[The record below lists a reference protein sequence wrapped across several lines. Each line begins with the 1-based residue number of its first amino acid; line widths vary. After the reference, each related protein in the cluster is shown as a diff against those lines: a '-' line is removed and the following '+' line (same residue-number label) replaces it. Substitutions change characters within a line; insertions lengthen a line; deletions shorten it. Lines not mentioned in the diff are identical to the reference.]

1 MKLKQELMMQTDA
14 ILQMNHKMTSPGT
27 KSKEMG
33 KLQSKISPDF
43 QAKIE
48 LFAPELALLTC
59 KQKSL

>member
-1 MKLKQELMMQTDA
+1 
-14 ILQMNHKMTSPGT
+14 MNHKMTSPGT

-59 KQKSL
+59 K